1 MLARRSSGRARGFS
15 LGLACAAWI
24 AVGCLCPAA
33 GRATQVYHSPNDDG
47 LPAAGPPQVLEGGV
61 RPVHLYIDGGALA
74 SAAGTA
80 CDTGSGDEV
89 CGFTLALTGQAGL
102 TLIGFTP
109 DAGANLLYDV
119 SALEFRVNG
128 LDTASPTPGPKRIG
142 ELSVNAIAGGS
153 LELTSGEVVDAGLSA
168 EQLESGEIVAFPE
181 PGEGLQLAV
190 GIALLAGF
198 ARRRAKP

>member
-1 MLARRSSGRARGFS
+1 M
-15 LGLACAAWI
+15 
-24 AVGCLCPAA
+24 
-33 GRATQVYHSPNDDG
+33 
-47 LPAAGPPQVLEGGV
+47 
-61 RPVHLYIDGGALA
+61 
-74 SAAGTA
+74 
-80 CDTGSGDEV
+80 
-89 CGFTLALTGQAGL
+89 

-142 ELSVNAIAGGS
+142 ELSVNAFAGGS

-168 EQLESGEIVAFPE
+168 EQLGSVEIVAFPE
-181 PGEGLQLAV
+181 PGEVLQLGV
-190 GIALLAGF
+190 GIALLACF